1 MSVPLPRPRG
11 GRSRYA
17 LELIVHLVG
26 REFRLRYRRALLGWT
41 WAIAE
46 PLARFAVLAFVFT
59 RVLPLGIDNYPAFL
73 FVGIIGWSWFSAGI
87 TSATTSA
94 VDRRELFLRPELPRP
109 IVPAV
114 SVLTDFLDYL
124 AAFPVLATFLLLS
137 GGIPATAILLPAL
150 LAIQFLLMLGLG
162 YLLCAANVFL
172 RDVRLMV
179 SVVLMAMFYV
189 TPVFYSASSIP
200 PRYRVMIDLNPMA
213 SLLTAYRDV
222 LIAGRLPD
230 AGAMLELAAVCAA
243 VCGVGYAVYRRAS
256 TTFLD
261 EL

>member
-1 MSVPLPRPRG
+1 MTVALLRPSG
-11 GRSRYA
+11 GRARYA
-17 LELIVHLVG
+17 LELILHLVG

-46 PLARFAVLAFVFT
+46 PLARFAVLVFLFT
-59 RVLPLGIDNYPAFL
+59 HLLPLDIPNYPAFL
-73 FVGIIGWSWFSAGI
+73 FAGIIAWSWFASGVA
-87 TSATTSA
+87 SATTSA
-94 VDRRELFLRPELPRP
+94 VDRRELFLRPELPRT
-109 IVPAV
+109 IVPIV

-124 AAFPVLATFLLLS
+124 AAFPVLVVFLLAS
-137 GGIPATAILLPAL
+137 GGIPPTAILLPAL
-150 LAIQFLLMLGLG
+150 LVTQFLLMLGIG

-179 SVVLMAMFYV
+179 SVVLMAMFYM

-213 SLLTAYRDV
+213 YLLAAYRDV
-222 LIAGRLPD
+222 LIEGRMPD
-230 AGAMLELAAVCAA
+230 GGTMIVLAAACVAI
-243 VCGVGYAVYRRAS
+243 CGLGYVVYGRAS
-256 TTFLD
+256 ATFLD